1 MKPIL
6 KRSGLLLMCAAL
18 LAGCST
24 STTTTSSS
32 TSSKESS
39 VTSKDSSTSQASSQV
54 LSTSEKTSTSSKA
67 SSQESSKASSTSN
80 ATNQAQT
87 DNALL
92 NALLANIEDDEKA
105 EEAWMNI
112 FQNTVEAHNGVL
124 ESEGDGEIYEYQTAS
139 ESSFVTA
146 NLLYQTARL
155 DGMSTNDDNVLIA
168 DFSDLANSIDEFI
181 SGTGVLISMGNSEAD
196 NKGLVVST
204 TDTQEQFKGSV
215 TQVFTPS
222 YNKETLGA
230 TNLRDS
236 VINCGLAR
244 TVDPIHNSSLYTY
257 SVKKKRKGYRLSLE
271 VKDLATYKA
280 AAAGLVPLVDNLDG
294 KVVLG
299 LDDIEGETF
308 YFDFD
313 QNGVLTE
320 VGNNIFHAV
329 YTTDQKVYVNVRN
342 VTEVEGLDTDEA
354 EDFVASVGGL
364 LKEDLSDGADFS
376 IKTWQ

>member
-6 KRSGLLLMCAAL
+6 KRSGLLLVCAAL

-24 STTTTSSS
+24 STTSSS

-39 VTSKDSSTSQASSQV
+39 VTSKASSTSKSS
-54 LSTSEKTSTSSKA
+54 STSEKESSKD
-67 SSQESSKASSTSN
+67 SSQESSEASSQSN
-80 ATNQAQT
+80 VAIQAQT
-87 DNALL
+87 NNALL
-92 NALLANIEDDEKA
+92 NALLSNVEDDAKA

-146 NLLYQTARL
+146 HLLYQTARL
-155 DGMSTNDDNVLIA
+155 NGMSANESDVLIA
-168 DFSDLANSIDEFI
+168 DFSDLANSVDEFI
-181 SGTGVLISMGNSEAD
+181 SGTGVLISMGESEED

-204 TDTQEQFKGSV
+204 TDTHEQFKGSV
-215 TQVFTPS
+215 TEVFTPT
-222 YNKETLGA
+222 YNKETLMA

-244 TVDPIHNSSLYTY
+244 SVDPIHNSSLYTY
-257 SVKKKRKGYRLSLE
+257 SVKKKRKGYRLNLE

-280 AAAGLVPLVDNLDG
+280 AAAGLVPVVDNLDG

-342 VTEVEGLDTDEA
+342 VTEVEGLDADEA
-354 EDFVASVGGL
+354 EDFEASVGGL
-364 LKEDLSDGADFS
+364 LKEDLSDGTDFS

>member
-39 VTSKDSSTSQASSQV
+39 VTSQASSTSKSSSTTEKEST
-54 LSTSEKTSTSSKA
+54 LSED
-67 SSQESSKASSTSN
+67 SSQESSEASSESSV
-80 ATNQAQT
+80 AIQAQT
-87 DNALL
+87 DNTLL
-92 NALLANIEDDEKA
+92 NALLANVEDDAKA

-146 NLLYQTARL
+146 HLLYQTARL
-155 DGMSTNDDNVLIA
+155 DGMSANESEVLIA

-181 SGTGVLISMGNSEAD
+181 SGTGVLISMGEED

-204 TDTQEQFKGSV
+204 TDTHEQFKGSV
-215 TQVFTPS
+215 TEVFTPT
-222 YNKETLGA
+222 YNKETLAA

-236 VINCGLAR
+236 VINCGMAR
-244 TVDPIHNSSLYTY
+244 SVDPIHNSSLYTY

-280 AAAGLVPLVDNLDG
+280 AAAGLIPLVDNLDG

-329 YTTDQKVYVNVRN
+329 YTSDQKVYVNVRN
-342 VTEVEGLDTDEA
+342 VTEVEGLDADEA
-354 EDFVASVGGL
+354 EDFEASIGGL
-364 LKEDLSDGADFS
+364 LKEGLSDGADFS